1 MEDSSAGGEQV
12 RGVSGRLQSSLASV
26 LMSMTFDKF
35 TSYLYIL
42 YNSVMFMIR
51 GGWVGE
57 GLWYVYL
64 GTRLLN
70 LFMVPNLVAGLA
82 LVPGSKGEGVTMD
95 MKTTVGT
102 MK

>member
-1 MEDSSAGGEQV
+1 M
-12 RGVSGRLQSSLASV
+12 
-26 LMSMTFDKF
+26 
-35 TSYLYIL
+35 
-42 YNSVMFMIR
+42 
-51 GGWVGE
+51 GE

-70 LFMVPNLVAGLA
+70 LVMVPNLLAGLA
-82 LVPGSKGEGVTMD
+82 LVPGSKGRGVTMD